1 MINLASVQY
10 IIIIWKYLSRETTFS
25 RTAFPFM
32 CIKMAAALAH
42 LFTYKDKLVVILCYV
57 IYVALNYAYNS
68 YEFWQTNKQ
77 YNRADLSLPCPPIQH
92 CNLLVLSS
100 TSDTTFYVQVYKSCL
115 IFNRLSFLRSG
126 QCYM

>member
-1 MINLASVQY
+1 MKVSEQRNDILEDN
-10 IIIIWKYLSRETTFS
+10 FS
-25 RTAFPFM
+25 FYVYKNGYT
-32 CIKMAAALAH
+32 ALAH
-42 LFTYKDKLVVILCYV
+42 LSTYKDKLVVILCYV

-77 YNRADLSLPCPPIQH
+77 YNRADLRLPCPPIQH
-92 CNLLVLSS
+92 CNLLVISS